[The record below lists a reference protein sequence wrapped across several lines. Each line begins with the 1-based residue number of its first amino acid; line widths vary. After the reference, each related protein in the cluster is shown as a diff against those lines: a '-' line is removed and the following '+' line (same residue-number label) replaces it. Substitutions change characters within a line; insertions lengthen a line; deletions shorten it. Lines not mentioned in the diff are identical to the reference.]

1 MGLGLETSQDGP
13 RASQDGVRARET
25 SQDGV
30 RARDTSQDRA
40 WEPGDGHG
48 I

>member
-1 MGLGLETSQDGP
+1 MALGHPRMGMARET
-13 RASQDGVRARET
+13 SQDGVRARET

>member
-1 MGLGLETSQDGP
+1 MGMARET
-13 RASQDGVRARET
+13 SQDGVRARET

>member
-1 MGLGLETSQDGP
+1 MGMAKET
-13 RASQDGVRARET
+13 SQDGVRARET
-25 SQDGV
+25 SQDG
-30 RARDTSQDRA
+30 A